1 MAEIKKSIEA
11 KDYKERFEFRLTV
24 GDNIICQRYFK
35 INNFNPTS
43 LRSFELAD
51 TIRKC
56 AKKIHSDL
64 VDKTQVYLS
73 ILAPRMFTSE
83 DEMNEYFS
91 NPAHCNGLNVGEG
104 IVVSGSTFDYFWDG
118 EKPSPSKTKFDDGEF
133 FRPLTK
139 EDEVEYKFAF
149 YVDDKEACSTVWTGV
164 YPKYIRNSIDL
175 SNKRGRFD
183 DVDKNYTMSFEQYLM
198 FKLVD
203 GRKDLVWGLIKD
215 ICYVCSL
222 QNEDRNEYT
231 IESEYYTRSKDGEVE
246 AVKSYKNYLSK
257 RFRDNK
263 K

>member
-1 MAEIKKSIEA
+1 MAEIKKSNEA

-24 GDNIICQRYFK
+24 GDYIICQRYFK

-51 TIRKC
+51 TIRSC

-73 ILAPRMFTSE
+73 ILAPRMFTSVE
-83 DEMNEYFS
+83 EMNKYFS
-91 NPAHCNGLNVGEG
+91 KPENHYGLNVGEG
-104 IVVSGSTFDYFWDG
+104 IVVAGSDVDYFWDG
-118 EKPSPSKTKFDDGEF
+118 VKPSPAKTKFDDGEF
-133 FRPLTK
+133 SRQLTK
-139 EDEVEYKFAF
+139 EDKVEYKFAF
-149 YVDDKEACSTVWTGV
+149 YVDEKEACSTVWTGI

-222 QNEDRNEYT
+222 QNEGRTEYT
-231 IESEYYTRSKDGEVE
+231 IDSEYYTREKEGEVE
-246 AVKSYKNYLSK
+246 AVKEYKNYLSR